1 MNTRH
6 IQRSF
11 SFACLACGHGWE
23 NAYDI
28 DVTLDEHG
36 RIKADYHLMGRPVP
50 SPLQSPQC
58 PACEGRKIRIM
69 RPGRV
74 SAARSHEL

>member
-1 MNTRH
+1 MSTEHVR
-6 IQRSF
+6 RSF
-11 SFACLACGHGWE
+11 PFACLDCGNGWE
-23 NAYDI
+23 STDDI
-28 DVTLDEHG
+28 DVTVDERT
-36 RIKADYHLMGRPVP
+36 RIHADYHLDGQHAP

-74 SAARSHEL
+74 NSARTHGG